1 MNTKKIM
8 KALFCCFLW
17 GIAFPAMSLLYDGF
31 EIMKGDTGGQILL
44 AGIRFSFAGLL
55 LFVYSRLGKGS
66 QAAHGRISLRDG
78 RNLFLFGIF
87 QTGLQYALFYLS
99 MNWLSGGRA
108 SLINTTNAFL
118 SVLLAHFFTSDDK
131 LTFKKALGCL
141 IGFLGIFL
149 ICGDVSGTDTFKG
162 DLMMFG
168 SAFTFS
174 MGNIIC
180 KRLTRTIPP
189 LAVTAWQMLFGG
201 LFLLATG
208 LFLGGYPV
216 HGTLQGWA
224 VMIFF
229 IFQSASAFAIW
240 NSLLTEGSVASV
252 GIFTSFIP
260 VVGVLSS
267 ALLPN
272 EPFPGKEV
280 FFSMFCVVIGVA
292 LVNGP
297 RGQNSL

>member
-1 MNTKKIM
+1 MKTKKIM

-17 GIAFPAMSLLYDGF
+17 GIAFPSMSLLYDGF
-31 EIMKGDTGGQILL
+31 EIMEGDTGEQILL
-44 AGIRFSFAGLL
+44 AGIRFSLAGFL
-55 LFVYSRLGKGS
+55 LFVYNRLGKRR
-66 QAAHGRISLRDG
+66 QAAHDG
-78 RNLFLFGIF
+78 ICPRNGLNLLLFGIF

-118 SVLLAHFFTSDDK
+118 SVLLARFFMPDDK
-131 LTFKKALGCL
+131 MNFKKALGCL

-149 ICGDVSGTDTFKG
+149 ICGDAGGAETFKG

-180 KRLTRTIPP
+180 KRLTRTIPA
-189 LAVTAWQMLFGG
+189 LEVTAWQMLFGG

-208 LFLGGYPV
+208 LLLGGCHV
-216 HGTLQGWA
+216 HGTFQGWA

-229 IFQSASAFAIW
+229 IFQSASTFAIW
-240 NSLLTEGSVASV
+240 NSLLTEDSVASV

-272 EPFPGKEV
+272 EPFPGREV
-280 FFSMFCVVIGVA
+280 FLSMLCVVIGVA
-292 LVNGP
+292 LVNGS
-297 RGQNSL
+297 QNR